1 MTDTFFVDRQTP
13 IQASWLNDI
22 NTAVYKQAQNVKL
35 YGVNGD
41 GVTNNLQ
48 ALLSMSSSI
57 TSNSAWY
64 FPAGT
69 YIVDFNDYV
78 PTVPNTLGAV
88 ISLVN
93 KQNVLFYGDG
103 TSTKIILKNLN
114 TTVSSG
120 MSLFKLS
127 SGCSDISFKNIWL
140 DMRPCTGV
148 AAYTANYPRYMGIMG
163 LSCSR
168 LKIEGCKFTSYNPSG
183 SGPTNDGGVSFLYKQ
198 IPVYTDGSTSQDSVR
213 GFDFINNIVGDG
225 PSDMNTYK
233 LFILAVGDVKITGNR
248 FLNISG
254 VYPTIRNLVYTSNDH
269 LIANNYFEQI
279 SPLDQDIPNNVI
291 YNDTPAMV
299 WHSNFNGGGGVTVV
313 NNNFNLTGGGGVLFE
328 GSGGTTTFGVVVTG
342 NQFKDRI
349 DMSSYLTVEAN
360 NQSCIHFS
368 SLIEVNNFTISNNT
382 VRGLSSRKFADI
394 QNALNGNIS
403 GNTTDSSAA
412 YALKGVGLRNTIV
425 SNNVFTDVSLL
436 GTAQSPI
443 LVNCANIGTGE
454 TCTVTNNVLKGSAGI
469 GIVFVSYSSAK
480 LFLSGNRIYGGITP
494 IQTGSSVFQN
504 DISVGIFTP
513 TVIGTTTAGVGT
525 YTTQI
530 GRYQL
535 IGNRCT
541 FQIYL
546 SWSAHTGTGN
556 MRIDGLPF
564 TSINTPN
571 VNTAISI
578 WENNISATT
587 GHVLQGLVLP
597 NGVQVSLYQYPT
609 GGGSTTLLPIDIAGD
624 IAITGTYEINVA

>member
-1 MTDTFFVDRQTP
+1 MASTTFVDRTTP
-13 IQASWLNDI
+13 IQAAWLNDV
-22 NTAVYKQAQNVKL
+22 NTIVYKQAQNVKL
-35 YGVNGD
+35 FGINGD

-48 ALLSMSSSI
+48 ALLSLSSSI
-57 TSNSAWY
+57 TSNSVWY

-69 YIVDFNDYV
+69 YIVDFNGYT
-78 PTVPNTLGAV
+78 PTVPDTLGAV

-93 KQNVLFYGDG
+93 KQNVIFYGDG
-103 TSTKIILKNLN
+103 TATKIILKNLN
-114 TTVSSG
+114 TITSSG
-120 MSLFKLS
+120 MSLFKFS
-127 SGCSDISFKNIWL
+127 SGCSDITIKGIWL

-163 LSCSR
+163 LSCPR
-168 LKIEGCKFTSYNPSG
+168 IKIEGCKFTSYNPSG
-183 SGPTNDGGVSFLYKQ
+183 SGPTNDGGISFLYKQ
-198 IPVYTDGSTSQDSVR
+198 IPVYTDGSTTQDSIR

-233 LFILAVGDVKITGNR
+233 LFILAVGDIKITGNR

-299 WHSNFNGGGGVTVV
+299 WHSNFNGGGGVTVS
-313 NNNFNLTGGGGVLFE
+313 NNNFNITGGGGILFD
-328 GSGGTTTFGVVVTG
+328 GSVGPTVTGVVVSG

-349 DMSSYLTVEAN
+349 DMSSYLTVETT

-368 SLIEVNNFTISNNT
+368 SLIEVNNFTITNNT
-382 VRGLSSRKFADI
+382 VRGLSSRKFMDI

-403 GNTTDSSAA
+403 ENTSDSSAA

-425 SNNVFTDVSLL
+425 NSNVFTDVSLL
-436 GTAQSPI
+436 GSAQSPI
-443 LVNCANIGTGE
+443 LVNCANLGTGE
-454 TCTVTNNVLKGSAGI
+454 TCSVINNVLKGSGGI
-469 GIVFVSYSSAK
+469 GVVTVSYSSAK
-480 LFLSGNRIYGGITP
+480 LFLSGNKIYGGITP
-494 IQTGSSVFQN
+494 LQTGQNLFQN
-504 DISVGIFTP
+504 DISSGTFTP
-513 TVIGTTTAGVGT
+513 VVIGTTTAGTGT
-525 YTTQI
+525 YTSQI

-535 IGNRCT
+535 IGNRCH

-556 MRIDGLPF
+556 MRLDGLPF
-564 TSINTPN
+564 TSNTTT
-571 VNTAISI
+571 NTFSSVPT
-578 WENNISATT
+578 WQNNIALTASN
-587 GHVLQGLVLP
+587 VLQAIIL
-597 NGVQVSLYQYPT
+597 NNSTQIALYQYAA
-609 GGGSTTLLPIDIAGD
+609 GGGSTSLVPVDTAGD
-624 IAITGTYEINVA
+624 IAISGSFEINIA